1 MILGAAV
8 GFGDTLTG
16 SMASKAREFGI
27 REFRFDVLQSGKE
40 GPDNLMPMSV
50 VEESL
55 RVCAGEGLSALC
67 LVSGK
72 LKVHRMTAER
82 SVWRIQEI
90 DNFVAQAFDAS
101 FGLAYEKGS
110 EGNDPGWP
118 YAPAEIV
125 EMINACVEA
134 TDRQVCALLSNNTG
148 RNGLAYTRKCFDAG
162 LGCDVLGIH
171 PYRTTVPPESACP
184 DGWKTRAEEWAELN
198 RIANVPLWATE
209 VGWHSRP
216 SYRKTWLG
224 KRKIAHYSE
233 DDKAAFFLREMAIL
247 EAHGVSRVH
256 WFQWANGLDSDQHH
270 EAGYG
275 MFTPDGEP
283 LPLAWAMKQ
292 WSEERGR

>member
-1 MILGAAV
+1 MSVLGTNV
-8 GFGDTLTG
+8 GFGDPPTG
-16 SMASKAREFGI
+16 DMARKARFHGV

-40 GPDNLMPMSV
+40 GPDDLMPMSV

-55 RVCAGEGLSALC
+55 RVCAGEGLSAVC

-72 LKVHRMTAER
+72 LKVHRMTAEKCVR
-82 SVWRIQEI
+82 RIQEI
-90 DNFVAQAFDAS
+90 DNFVAQTFDAS
-101 FGLAYEKGS
+101 FGLAHEAGS

-118 YAPAEIV
+118 YEPRAMV

-148 RNGLAYTRKCFDAG
+148 RNGLAYTRACFAAG
-162 LGCDVLGIH
+162 LKADALGIH
-171 PYRTTVPPESACP
+171 PYRTTVPPEAPCP
-184 DGWKTRAEEWAELN
+184 DGWKTREEEWDELN
-198 RIANVPLWATE
+198 RIASVPLWATE

-216 SYRKTWLG
+216 SYRGRGWL

-233 DDKAAFFLREMAIL
+233 DDKAAFFRREMSIL

-256 WFQWANGLDSDQHH
+256 WFQWANGPDSDSHH

-275 MFTPDGEP
+275 MFNASGEP
-283 LPLAWAMKQ
+283 LPLAWAMKE
-292 WSEERGR
+292 WADAH